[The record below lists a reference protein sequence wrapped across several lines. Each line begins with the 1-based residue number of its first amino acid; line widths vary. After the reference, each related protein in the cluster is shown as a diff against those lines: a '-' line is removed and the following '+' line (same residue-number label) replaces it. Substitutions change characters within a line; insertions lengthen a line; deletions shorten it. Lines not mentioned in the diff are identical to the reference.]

1 MRGFCGKAK
10 GKIGILSAEQTEMY
24 LRMSGDRNLT
34 IHPYD
39 EEFAVKLS
47 ARMKDYGKLLRNW
60 LGKISDAI

>member
-1 MRGFCGKAK
+1 
-10 GKIGILSAEQTEMY
+10 MY